1 MKTICCRAAARPAA
15 FASPAIVPSLRARL
29 TPRSRI
35 LHSARKFQ
43 GGPARASTEGGI
55 ALDEGADG
63 DRAGAPPLRQ
73 QAAMDD
79 VTRPNRVAP
88 RQGSEAPQ
96 PGSEA

>member
-15 FASPAIVPSLRARL
+15 FASPAIVQSLRARL

-63 DRAGAPPLRQ
+63 DRAGAPPLRH
-73 QAAMDD
+73 QAAVDH
-79 VTRPNRVAP
+79 VAGANP
-88 RQGSEAPQ
+88 VALREGGEAPQ
-96 PGSEA
+96 PP